1 MEYLQFHRFSPTN
14 HLRVV
19 FLNPRFF
26 KLKLKTLFCNS
37 ALLGLIMPTFE
48 YYLGIA
54 FALLATS
61 MFNSVPILQK
71 QALEKMADLN
81 KDNFIKTM
89 LALLKDKKWV
99 LGLIVGISGGI
110 PFTIA
115 VVWTGITVVQ
125 PLMSFGFIVLAIAS
139 TRVLGEKLN
148 KSAKISI
155 GLMILMPVAIAFADV
170 SMPRND
176 ITETATQINL
186 YLFSVGVFI
195 LIVSSWLIAYK
206 KPIFWAGVM
215 GLFFTIG
222 AYFAQ
227 GTLSLI
233 EFAGYNLLTQFSV
246 VLKNMFSDPNL
257 RLAFLYII
265 IGLIFN
271 IGGGAV
277 SQIGFQKVAASKFNP
292 IQQTIN
298 NIASIIGGILIF
310 GQNIG
315 NWWFYS
321 IGMICAVIGTYVLG
335 SYQMETERKPKPSLE
350 QN

>member
-1 MEYLQFHRFSPTN
+1 
-14 HLRVV
+14 
-19 FLNPRFF
+19 
-26 KLKLKTLFCNS
+26 
-37 ALLGLIMPTFE
+37 
-48 YYLGIA
+48 
-54 FALLATS
+54 
-61 MFNSVPILQK
+61 
-71 QALEKMADLN
+71 
-81 KDNFIKTM
+81 M

-139 TRVLGEKLN
+139 TKVLGENLN
-148 KSAKISI
+148 LSAKISI
-155 GLMILMPVAIAFADV
+155 GLMILMPIAIAFSDV
-170 SMPRND
+170 SMPQND
-176 ITETATQINL
+176 ITEIPTQINL
-186 YLFSVGVFI
+186 YLFSVAVMI
-195 LIVSSWLIAYK
+195 LIVISWLLAYK

-222 AYFAQ
+222 AYFVQ

-233 EFAGYNLLTQFSV
+233 EFAGYDLITQFFV
-246 VLKNMFSDPNL
+246 VLKNIFSDANL
-257 RLAFLYII
+257 TLAFIYIL
-265 IGLIFN
+265 IGSIFN
-271 IGGGAV
+271 IGGGAI

-335 SYQMETERKPKPSLE
+335 SYQMETEKNIQLPNQPSTQKSE
-350 QN
+350 KNND